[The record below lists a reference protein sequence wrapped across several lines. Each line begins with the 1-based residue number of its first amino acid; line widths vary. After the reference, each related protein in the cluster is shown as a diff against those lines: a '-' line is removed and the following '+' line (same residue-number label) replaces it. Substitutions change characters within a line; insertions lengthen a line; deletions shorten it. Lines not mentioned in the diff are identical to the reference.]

1 MFPAEDSSV
10 ENPLAPVNVQE
21 ESGYPTSDL
30 ISPATTV
37 SPSVAAKFAAIE
49 QQLSA
54 LSADAKVDE
63 GDGVI
68 TSRRLEPFS
77 FISRGHGTRTHD
89 LSLYYRSA
97 RVCAMTH
104 FLSRPSTQ
112 R

>member
-10 ENPLAPVNVQE
+10 ENPLAPVDVQE
-21 ESGYPTSDL
+21 ESGLYPTSDL

-68 TSRRLEPFS
+68 L
-77 FISRGHGTRTHD
+77 H
-89 LSLYYRSA
+89 
-97 RVCAMTH
+97 
-104 FLSRPSTQ
+104 
-112 R
+112 